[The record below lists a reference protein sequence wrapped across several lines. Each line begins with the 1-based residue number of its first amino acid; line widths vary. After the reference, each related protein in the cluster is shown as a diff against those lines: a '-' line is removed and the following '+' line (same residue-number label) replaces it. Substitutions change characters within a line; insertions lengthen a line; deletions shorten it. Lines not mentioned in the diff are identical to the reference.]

1 MKLYNAQLESLKKI
15 IYEHFKSQPDV
26 EIGDLQNCMEEADYI
41 VREWKM
47 KHNIEVMA
55 DETSNKHCNDVDG
68 NILNVGDYVIALDVD
83 DLDCDLVRGDVLIV
97 TNVDDPISNYIR
109 YRKDDDEDK
118 EEYGFYGHR
127 VLRFKHQ

>member
-1 MKLYNAQLESLKKI
+1 MKLYNGQLESLKKI

-47 KHNIEVMA
+47 KHNIEVMF

-83 DLDCDLVRGDVLIV
+83 DLHDCDLVRGDILIV
-97 TNVDDPISNYIR
+97 THIYDPVSNYIGF
-109 YRKDDDEDK
+109 RKDEDEK
-118 EEYGFYGHR
+118 EYGFYGHR

>member
-1 MKLYNAQLESLKKI
+1 MKLYNGQLHSLKKI

-41 VREWKM
+41 VREWRM
-47 KHNIEVMA
+47 KCNIEVIA
-55 DETSNKHCNDVDG
+55 DETSNKYCNDVDG
-68 NILNVGDYVIALDVD
+68 NILNVGDYVIVLDVD

-109 YRKDDDEDK
+109 YRKDEDE